1 MALWEQDNTS
11 SYGDS
16 FSQGAS
22 TSEHS
27 SELERI
33 LQDTVRVMGIN
44 LVKALAIGLK
54 NVNNIKHNFNTE

>member
-1 MALWEQDNTS
+1 MALREQDNTS

-54 NVNNIKHNFNTE
+54 M